1 MRRSRAACRFRRINP
16 VIPPHPLDFPA
27 DFLQLRPHA
36 QGVVGAGGAGFTE
49 DGVVRQKF
57 FV

>member
-1 MRRSRAACRFRRINP
+1 LRFRRINP

-27 DFLQLRPHA
+27 DFLDGFLQLRPHA
-36 QGVVGAGGAGFTE
+36 QGVVGAGGAGFAE